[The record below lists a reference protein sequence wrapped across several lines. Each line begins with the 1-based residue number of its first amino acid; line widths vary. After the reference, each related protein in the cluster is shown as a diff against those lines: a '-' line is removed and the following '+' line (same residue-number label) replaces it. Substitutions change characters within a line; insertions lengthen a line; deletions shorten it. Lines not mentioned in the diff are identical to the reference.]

1 MFSFIGHI
9 IFVLVLS
16 ANFFSLF
23 KLESRHFHVE
33 DVTAMEESSRY
44 LFSQCWVSIFSGI
57 LNFLLEDKVSA
68 RQLNAVGLYLFNFVE
83 GLPGSGSSRVVG
95 LDFLGGWGPSSS
107 SEEGGAETWMLPKG
121 NSTSQVRG
129 EAAKTWPPS
138 KLSSSRLGIRRRRAA
153 MSFMMF
159 VLAECLVER
168 AILVVS
174 GLELK
179 RIGIG
184 PAVVGWWSMSTL
196 RV

>member
-129 EAAKTWPPS
+129 EAAKTWPLS

-153 MSFMMF
+153 MSGGKIS
-159 VLAECLVER
+159 V
-168 AILVVS
+168 
-174 GLELK
+174 
-179 RIGIG
+179 
-184 PAVVGWWSMSTL
+184 
-196 RV
+196 

>member
-1 MFSFIGHI
+1 MLADTLPWSKHQITKPFLMFSFIGHI

-153 MSFMMF
+153 MSGGKIS
-159 VLAECLVER
+159 V
-168 AILVVS
+168 
-174 GLELK
+174 
-179 RIGIG
+179 
-184 PAVVGWWSMSTL
+184 
-196 RV
+196 